1 MRLSCPLLVNVGMM
15 EAPHSVQTLEVVG
28 APRWCLCLWWLK
40 IGNDNFQSNA
50 SMNYKAQL
58 HLPPQGLQRSSLQ
71 RMISRVGCK
80 SRFII
85 QHTGRKKMKKIPKG
99 RVSKMEEKKKNHRKE
114 VEERG
119 ELQKAATSDRVKPDA
134 SRGSSKDT
142 TSTNPEALQLLI
154 HPPTNLSNKAEFFVF
169 VVICCLSTTKSAFS
183 KRITDNRVAPLH
195 MLTLTCNDL

>member
-85 QHTGRKKMKKIPKG
+85 QHTGRKKMKKIAKG
-99 RVSKMEEKKKNHRKE
+99 RGKEKE
-114 VEERG
+114 SQERG
-119 ELQKAATSDRVKPDA
+119 WRERRAPESSNLRQGETRCFQRFLQWYNIHKSWGAPASHTS
-134 SRGSSKDT
+134 SY
-142 TSTNPEALQLLI
+142 
-154 HPPTNLSNKAEFFVF
+154 
-169 VVICCLSTTKSAFS
+169 
-183 KRITDNRVAPLH
+183 
-195 MLTLTCNDL
+195 